1 MSKKI
6 VSCAMAF
13 LMAFTLMPYAA
24 FAEEASA
31 EGQAESLEAER
42 PAEDDAFGEGG
53 LDEAFFAEDAD
64 SLIGTLEAD
73 EESAAFAVS
82 AVTGI
87 YLDQTHGNDANDGLT
102 KDTAVRTLEK
112 ANELANANGTR
123 DIFLASVYQV
133 TEKENWN
140 LGGKIIHRYKLD
152 GYMIELKDAS
162 ASLTLQN
169 VVIDGAQYSVAAE
182 NAAETDSIIKAA
194 NGGTIELKSGA
205 ILENN
210 KAAQFGSGILA
221 INGVK
226 ITMEKELERLRN
238 LRRD

>member
-1 MSKKI
+1 VRKRI

-13 LMAFTLMPYAA
+13 LMVFTLMPCSA
-24 FAEEASA
+24 FAGEASA

-102 KDTAVRTLEK
+102 KDT
-112 ANELANANGTR
+112 
-123 DIFLASVYQV
+123 
-133 TEKENWN
+133 
-140 LGGKIIHRYKLD
+140 
-152 GYMIELKDAS
+152 
-162 ASLTLQN
+162 
-169 VVIDGAQYSVAAE
+169 
-182 NAAETDSIIKAA
+182 
-194 NGGTIELKSGA
+194 
-205 ILENN
+205 
-210 KAAQFGSGILA
+210 
-221 INGVK
+221 
-226 ITMEKELERLRN
+226 
-238 LRRD
+238 

>member
-87 YLDQTHGNDANDGLT
+87 YLDQTQMMG
-102 KDTAVRTLEK
+102 
-112 ANELANANGTR
+112 
-123 DIFLASVYQV
+123 
-133 TEKENWN
+133 
-140 LGGKIIHRYKLD
+140 
-152 GYMIELKDAS
+152 
-162 ASLTLQN
+162 
-169 VVIDGAQYSVAAE
+169 
-182 NAAETDSIIKAA
+182 
-194 NGGTIELKSGA
+194 
-205 ILENN
+205 
-210 KAAQFGSGILA
+210 
-221 INGVK
+221 
-226 ITMEKELERLRN
+226 
-238 LRRD
+238 

>member
-1 MSKKI
+1 
-6 VSCAMAF
+6 MARY
-13 LMAFTLMPYAA
+13 LTRQRKQL
-24 FAEEASA
+24 
-31 EGQAESLEAER
+31 LE
-42 PAEDDAFGEGG
+42 
-53 LDEAFFAEDAD
+53 
-64 SLIGTLEAD
+64 
-73 EESAAFAVS
+73 
-82 AVTGI
+82 
-87 YLDQTHGNDANDGLT
+87 YLSEHT
-102 KDTAVRTLEK
+102 K
-112 ANELANANGTR
+112 ANALAEVNATR
-123 DIFLASVYQV
+123 DISIASVYQV

-221 INGVK
+221 NNGVK